1 MLGKTEQ
8 IIRKNVKLIMRSRAS
23 ALIIVLGP
31 LFLILLLGL
40 AFNTSDPYR
49 ITVGVY
55 ASNYSNL
62 TEGMLTRL
70 TSAGFDVARYPLG
83 DACIDSVKTDESN
96 VCIVFPAQFE
106 ISDDTMAEIQLHV
119 DYSEINLV
127 YHVVDV
133 LSSQVSAQSQE
144 IGAALAEDLL
154 TRLSVVD
161 AEVSKRVPT
170 IVEVVAANDAIAQ
183 KTDEIFKSLNSID
196 LQINTA
202 NIRFGGIQEDLQQLK
217 EITAN
222 TILEAK
228 FLIDAI
234 DTGLVGL
241 SGNKSNLQNKL
252 DMSDATF
259 DSYDI
264 RLKNVVYSLDTL
276 MTNLSQEIQF
286 AQSKLDNAMATRNIA
301 VARLDEIKTGLTTTI
316 DRLNQIQVGMSNIK
330 TTVASFEVKNAERIV
345 SPLTTRIVPLTSR
358 KTHFNYLFP
367 TLLVLVV
374 MITSVLLGS
383 TLVMSEK
390 KSRAYFRNQIT
401 PTPDS
406 VFLMA
411 TFLTTVVVVAIQAL
425 IYLII
430 SSFFFDV
437 ALFGSISV
445 TLGIVLITSSLFA
458 LLGILLGTLYK
469 SEETAI
475 LAGITLSSIMLLFS
489 SSILP
494 LESMHP
500 ILKVLA
506 NWNPF
511 VLGVNL
517 LKEALFFDF
526 GLSLLVGSLFTLFT
540 YAAILFIVTLSVQRW
555 LRLHTLVYYH
565 KLPNKTGKMRL
576 ELLGLLE
583 REGSI
588 LRRFFFKAQPVPDVE
603 LAPEVTL
610 DPVEKSLLSDA
621 DEIPAKDATTTAR
634 ETRKEISEERKLE
647 IESELRR
654 LKRELEKLG

>member
-1 MLGKTEQ
+1 M
-8 IIRKNVKLIMRSRAS
+8 
-23 ALIIVLGP
+23 
-31 LFLILLLGL
+31 
-40 AFNTSDPYR
+40 
-49 ITVGVY
+49 
-55 ASNYSNL
+55 
-62 TEGMLTRL
+62 
-70 TSAGFDVARYPLG
+70 
-83 DACIDSVKTDESN
+83 
-96 VCIVFPAQFE
+96 
-106 ISDDTMAEIQLHV
+106 
-119 DYSEINLV
+119 
-127 YHVVDV
+127 
-133 LSSQVSAQSQE
+133 
-144 IGAALAEDLL
+144 
-154 TRLSVVD
+154 
-161 AEVSKRVPT
+161 
-170 IVEVVAANDAIAQ
+170 
-183 KTDEIFKSLNSID
+183 
-196 LQINTA
+196 
-202 NIRFGGIQEDLQQLK
+202 
-217 EITAN
+217 
-222 TILEAK
+222 
-228 FLIDAI
+228 
-234 DTGLVGL
+234 
-241 SGNKSNLQNKL
+241 
-252 DMSDATF
+252 
-259 DSYDI
+259 
-264 RLKNVVYSLDTL
+264 
-276 MTNLSQEIQF
+276 
-286 AQSKLDNAMATRNIA
+286 
-301 VARLDEIKTGLTTTI
+301 
-316 DRLNQIQVGMSNIK
+316 
-330 TTVASFEVKNAERIV
+330 
-345 SPLTTRIVPLTSR
+345 PLTSR